1 MNWIE
6 ALGPPSVGKSY
17 LLNKLIKVAIKNDLK
32 REWLGEKE
40 WAEAVTPN
48 LKFNQC
54 NNLYQKIL
62 LIYSQQKNISYK
74 RLGCQNVLLKKI
86 SQGLL
91 NIEESHWA
99 YYMENHLKGVCE
111 SNYKPFQ
118 KLFLIEGYSRLLE
131 RLHFYSLR
139 RLEKAVYIDE
149 GPIHCNFGLDQG
161 FKVSSNSDR
170 PVLIIHYKES
180 VEMIL
185 NRIKKKEDETGKR
198 CAWYKGLNDVGLRKK
213 IDEILNFTNEKVNH
227 LKKNNI
233 PVLEINSEDVNDDTK
248 ILQILVEINSKLSE
262 KITNP
267 G

>member
-17 LLNKLIKVAIKNDLK
+17 LLNRLIKVAVKNDLK
-32 REWLGEKE
+32 REWLAEKE
-40 WAEAVTPN
+40 WAETVTPN

-62 LIYSQQKNISYK
+62 LIYSQQNIFSYK
-74 RLGCQNVLLKKI
+74 KHGCQTVLLNKI

-111 SNYKPFQ
+111 SNYPAFQ
-118 KLFLIEGYSRLLE
+118 KLFLIEGYSRLLKK
-131 RLHFYSLR
+131 LYFYSLR

-149 GPIHCNFGLDQG
+149 GPIHNNFGLDQS
-161 FKVSSNSDR
+161 FKISANSDR
-170 PVLIIHYKES
+170 PALIIHYKEGL
-180 VEMIL
+180 EIIL
-185 NRIKKKEDETGKR
+185 SRIKKKETETGKR
-198 CAWYKGLNDVGLRKK
+198 CVWYKGLNDNGLRKK
-213 IDEILNFTNEKVNH
+213 IEEVNSFTNAKVIH

-233 PVLEINSEDVNDDTK
+233 PVLEIKSADVNDDNK
-248 ILQILVEINSKLSE
+248 ILEILVEINSKLSE
-262 KITNP
+262 SN
-267 G
+267 